1 MVHYQNNGLGCASGN
16 DDGISSNM
24 STFEEIDGRIS
35 NGEGDD
41 RDDDY
46 GIASYLKLMISD
58 ATKGDQ
64 AD

>member
-1 MVHYQNNGLGCASGN
+1 MVHHQSNCSGSASGN
-16 DDGISSNM
+16 DDGTSSNI
-24 STFEEIDGRIS
+24 STSKGNDCRIS